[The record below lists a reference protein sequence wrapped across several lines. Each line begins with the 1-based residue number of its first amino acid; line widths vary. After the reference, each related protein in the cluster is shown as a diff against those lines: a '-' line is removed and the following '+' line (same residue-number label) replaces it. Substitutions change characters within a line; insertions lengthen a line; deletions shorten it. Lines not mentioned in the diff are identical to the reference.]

1 MSENVSEARPV
12 GRIEN
17 IRVVAPA
24 EIRAEAEK
32 RKQAGWRLVT
42 LSCTELD
49 AETLDIIYH
58 FDQDLRLEHLRVNYP
73 KATPLPSI
81 SGVYFAAL
89 LVENEIQDHFGVSF
103 EGLVVDYGKTLLLD
117 QEVQR
122 TPFCKY
128 NVATKVEK

>member
-1 MSENVSEARPV
+1 MSGNVNEERPI
-12 GRIEN
+12 GRIAD
-17 IRVVAPA
+17 IRTVAPA
-24 EIRAEAEK
+24 DIRAEAEK

-42 LSCTELD
+42 LTCTELD
-49 AETLDIIYH
+49 ADTLDVIYH
-58 FDQDLRLEHLRVNYP
+58 FDQNLRLENLRVSYP
-73 KATPLPSI
+73 KSKPLPSI
-81 SGVYFAAL
+81 SGIYFAAL
-89 LVENEIQDHFGVSF
+89 LVENEMQDHFGVGF